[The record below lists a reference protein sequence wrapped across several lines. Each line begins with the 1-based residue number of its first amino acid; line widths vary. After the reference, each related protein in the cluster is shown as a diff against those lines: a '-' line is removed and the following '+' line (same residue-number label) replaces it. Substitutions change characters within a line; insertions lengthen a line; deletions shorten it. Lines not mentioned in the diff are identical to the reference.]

1 MTIYFADR
9 RMNILGQA
17 STALPEGI
25 YIKDD
30 KKTEEVEAGIR
41 VLEFNLC
48 FTDNI
53 RENAETLAKAG
64 NYLLRKSGDNQ
75 EFYTII
81 ESETDT
87 YKRQISIYAEDAGM
101 DLLNETVSE
110 YAADKAYP
118 AKYYVEKFS
127 YDSGFEVGLNE
138 ISDLSRKL
146 SWDGEATASE
156 RLLSVATQFD
166 AELSYSF
173 EIEKLQIKHK
183 YINLHRERGND
194 NGVELRINREIR
206 NIVKKESVADLAT
219 GLYVTGGTPEG
230 AEQPITLD
238 GYQYDDGD
246 IYIYGT
252 RLFSRSALAKWS
264 RYLSEKG
271 GNDVGH
277 IMQTYS
283 YDTTSRSEL
292 CNRAISKLKKIC
304 DVSVTYEVELVYLPK
319 GVKIG
324 DTVNVIDNDGKL
336 YLSARIMSLETSE
349 SNDEYTA
356 TLGNYTNVDNVKR
369 YVPEDTEEND
379 SSQEKSAQDDT
390 DAMLVDHEY
399 RITLLE
405 LGV

>member
-41 VLEFNLC
+41 VLEFDLC

-53 RENAETLAKAG
+53 RENAETWAKAG

-246 IYIYGT
+246 IYISGT

-304 DVSVTYEVELVYLPK
+304 DVSATYEVELVYLPK

-336 YLSARIMSLETSE
+336 YLSARIMSLVTSE